1 MKIDRTPRSYLRA
14 EDFDALARQNVQ
26 LMTELWIVKDRL
38 AVLESM
44 LEEKSL
50 VDRQKLNDIEP
61 AGALAEELDRDRS
74 AYLDRIMGVDPRER
88 TVEALRNMSP
98 TRKG

>member
-1 MKIDRTPRSYLRA
+1 MKIDRKPLSYLRA

-38 AVLESM
+38 AVLETM
-44 LEEKSL
+44 LAEKSL

-61 AGALAEELDRDRS
+61 DGALAEELDRDRT
-74 AYLDRIMGVDPRER
+74 AYLERIMGVDPRER
-88 TVEALRNMSP
+88 TVEALKNISP